1 MLSISIYN
9 AQYHHCQTWLICLIK
24 VIKLNKPDS
33 PCVEADQDYSF
44 TQCVRV
50 FINQKIGC
58 RIKYDGILGSD
69 LRECQSPE
77 EIGCEYLKLRLLWT
91 SCFQK
96 LPGAAVPADRPD
108 QVRAGG
114 CDPLPPSLLLLQIP
128 SGLQTAGG
136 KWIWY

>member
-1 MLSISIYN
+1 M
-9 AQYHHCQTWLICLIK
+9 K
-24 VIKLNKPDS
+24 VINLNKPDS

-58 RIKYDGILGSD
+58 RIKYDGVLGSD

-77 EIGCEYLKLRLLWT
+77 EIGCVVSESMTALDLRT
-91 SCFQK
+91 CFQK

-128 SGLQTAGG
+128 SGLQTTRGE
-136 KWIWY
+136 WIWY